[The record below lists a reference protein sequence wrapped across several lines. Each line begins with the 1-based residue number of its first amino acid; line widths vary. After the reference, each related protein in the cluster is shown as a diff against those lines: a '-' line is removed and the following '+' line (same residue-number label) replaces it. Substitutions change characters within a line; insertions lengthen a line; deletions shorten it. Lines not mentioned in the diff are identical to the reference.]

1 MKFEE
6 KVNHFKD
13 GEISAQTMFRLYGL
27 DQIENDVIEY
37 QKYLKSIKTS
47 KHKRYFY
54 KGYISKANEIIADC
68 YRDDWEG

>member
-6 KVNHFKD
+6 KVKLFKD
-13 GEISAQTMFRLYGL
+13 GEVSAQILFRLYGL

-37 QKYLKSIKTS
+37 QKRLRSIETT
-47 KHKRYFY
+47 KHQRYFY
-54 KGYISKANEIIADC
+54 KGYISKANEIIAYC

>member
-6 KVNHFKD
+6 KVKYFKD
-13 GEISAQTMFRLYGL
+13 GELSAQTMFRIYGL

-37 QKYLKSIKTS
+37 QKTLKSIKIS
-47 KHKRYFY
+47 KQRYFY

-68 YRDDWEG
+68 YRDDREG